1 MITNLLLSISSL
13 SRRTKIFAGVAS
25 AILVL
30 SALCFIFFE
39 IAASLTWMKNA
50 AIRRPIRTTAEAIAY
65 AEERMKYSGY
75 AGEPKRDFLPS
86 ENELFMMLIKPT
98 NLAEVR
104 KSRALF
110 YEPKA
115 AAYDDFSEKD
125 GCWSIGFRYRDG
137 ENRGGGNLGMQISVF
152 KDGSFHILHDPPF
165 LMPSFKHQ
173 IKK

>member
-1 MITNLLLSISSL
+1 M
-13 SRRTKIFAGVAS
+13 R
-25 AILVL
+25 
-30 SALCFIFFE
+30 
-39 IAASLTWMKNA
+39 NA

-65 AEERMKYSGY
+65 AEERLKYSGY

-137 ENRGGGNLGMQISVF
+137 ENRGGENLGTQVYVH
-152 KDGSFHILHDPPF
+152 KDGSFAILHDPPSI
-165 LMPSFKHQ
+165 MRSFKHQ

>member
-1 MITNLLLSISSL
+1 MITNLLRSISSL
-13 SRRTKIFAGVAS
+13 SRRTKLIAGVAL

-30 SALCFIFFE
+30 SVLCFIFFE
-39 IAASLTWMKNA
+39 IAASLTWMRNA

-65 AEERMKYSGY
+65 AQERMKYSGY

-86 ENELFMMLIKPT
+86 ENELFMMLIKLT

-115 AAYDDFSEKD
+115 AAYDDFNEKD
-125 GCWSIGFRYRDG
+125 GCWSIGFP
-137 ENRGGGNLGMQISVF
+137 NRGGGNLGTQVYVH
-152 KDGSFHILHDPPF
+152 KDGSFAILHDPPSI
-165 LMPSFKHQ
+165 MRSFKHQ
-173 IKK
+173 IKN